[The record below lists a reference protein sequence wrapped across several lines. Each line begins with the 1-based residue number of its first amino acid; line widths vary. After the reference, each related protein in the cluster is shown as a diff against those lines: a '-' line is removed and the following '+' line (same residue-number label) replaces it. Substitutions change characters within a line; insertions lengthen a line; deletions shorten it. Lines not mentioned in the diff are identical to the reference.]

1 MDITRSETVEHELTR
16 LIEKRADQRRK
27 DGELTASQEAATQR
41 EALWAGSVRRYNARV
56 RAERR
61 AAWYGWH
68 MDQAE
73 RLRGV
78 LEPLIAFHEEA
89 AEKLME
95 PEGRETA

>member
-1 MDITRSETVEHELTR
+1 MDITRSEAVEHELTR

-41 EALWAGSVRRYNARV
+41 EALWAGSVRRYNARL
-56 RAERR
+56 RAENR

-68 MDQAE
+68 MYQAE

-89 AEKLME
+89 A
-95 PEGRETA
+95 